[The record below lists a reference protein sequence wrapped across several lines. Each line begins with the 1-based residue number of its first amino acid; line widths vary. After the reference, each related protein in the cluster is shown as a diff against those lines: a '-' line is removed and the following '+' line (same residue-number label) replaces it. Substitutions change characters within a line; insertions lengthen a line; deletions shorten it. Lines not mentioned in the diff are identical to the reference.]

1 MRIPTIVKMMMLL
14 ILLVCGGTECRPSVD
29 RSKNMIRKNTEI
41 NREILDNDTDRKVAK
56 VISIVRK
63 NNELLK
69 DNLPDDYEDMYEDYN
84 APIINIR
91 FRRAMEAVKTKLEN
105 SQMEVEEEDE
115 EEEVIDNKTNSLRK
129 LKNRKG
135 KKSNRSLRKSNRRKN
150 RRQRLR
156 NRMKNLS

>member
-14 ILLVCGGTECRPSVD
+14 ILLVCGGTDCRPSVD

-105 SQMEVEEEDE
+105 SEMEVEEEE

>member
-1 MRIPTIVKMMMLL
+1 MRIPTIVKMMILL
-14 ILLVCGGTECRPSVD
+14 ILLVCGGAECRPSVD

-91 FRRAMEAVKTKLEN
+91 FRRAMEAVKTRLEN
-105 SQMEVEEEDE
+105 SEMEVEE

>member
-14 ILLVCGGTECRPSVD
+14 ILLVCGGAECRPSVD

-91 FRRAMEAVKTKLEN
+91 FRRAMEAVKTRLEN
-105 SQMEVEEEDE
+105 SEMEVEEEE

>member
-1 MRIPTIVKMMMLL
+1 MMMLL
-14 ILLVCGGTECRPSVD
+14 ILLVCGGAECRPSVD

-91 FRRAMEAVKTKLEN
+91 FRRAMEAVKTRLEN
-105 SQMEVEEEDE
+105 SEMEVEE

>member
-105 SQMEVEEEDE
+105 SEMEVEEEE

>member
-1 MRIPTIVKMMMLL
+1 MMMLL
-14 ILLVCGGTECRPSVD
+14 ILLVCGGAECRPSVD
-29 RSKNMIRKNTEI
+29 RSRNMIRKSTEI

-56 VISIVRK
+56 VVSVVRK

-105 SQMEVEEEDE
+105 SQMEVEEEE

>member
-1 MRIPTIVKMMMLL
+1 MMMLL

-105 SQMEVEEEDE
+105 SEMEVEEEE

>member
-1 MRIPTIVKMMMLL
+1 MMLL

-105 SQMEVEEEDE
+105 SEMEVEEEE

>member
-1 MRIPTIVKMMMLL
+1 MLL

-105 SQMEVEEEDE
+105 SEMEVEEEE